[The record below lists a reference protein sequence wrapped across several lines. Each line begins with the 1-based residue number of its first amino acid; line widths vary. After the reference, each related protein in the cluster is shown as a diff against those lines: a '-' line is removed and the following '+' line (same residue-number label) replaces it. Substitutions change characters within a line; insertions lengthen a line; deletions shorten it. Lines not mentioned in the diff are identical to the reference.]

1 MYKKL
6 TLRLLALIAVMLAV
20 YTAFVVIVDPWFHYH
35 GPLKAI
41 RSQYRVELEDCYEVD
56 AGLIRSWEYDSILIG
71 SSLANNVMLAD
82 MNEKFG
88 GQFIK
93 LADMHVFASDVA
105 MLRYAMQRQ
114 EVKRVVF
121 ELDPFTLDADLLS
134 WKDAL
139 PHYLYDDVLFNDY
152 GYVFSIDVA
161 SKALKTLTRKPE
173 QRDPFQWLFNDG
185 GSREKALAAYGG
197 GPRGP
202 IDTPQSSYDMIR
214 SKVTANLQLVRK
226 LMEDYPDV
234 QYYFYTPPYG
244 VLWWRAE
251 AAGGILESDLACI
264 RQAAEELLAYPN
276 TEFACFLDMEEIL
289 DLDLYCDTE
298 HAIPAVYTTM
308 VQHMDDPAWCIT
320 DAAQLEPHFDALRSM
335 VYDFDFT
342 HWE

>member
-20 YTAFVVIVDPWFHYH
+20 YTAFIVTVDPWFHYH
-35 GPLKAI
+35 GPLDAI

-56 AGLIRSWEYDSILIG
+56 AGLIRSWEYDSVLIG

-82 MNEKFG
+82 MNEQFG
-88 GQFIK
+88 GQFVK

-105 MLRYAMQRQ
+105 ILRYAMQRR

-121 ELDPFTLDADLLS
+121 ELDPFTLDADIPL
-134 WKDAL
+134 WKDVL
-139 PHYLYDDVLFNDY
+139 PHYLYDNVPFNDY
-152 GYVFSIDVA
+152 RYVFSIDVT

-202 IDTPQSSYDMIR
+202 IDAAQQSYDGIR
-214 SKVTANLQLVRK
+214 SKVTANLQLVRQ
-226 LMEDYPDV
+226 LMEEYPDV
-234 QYYFYTPPYG
+234 RYYFYCPPYG
-244 VLWWRAE
+244 VLWWRGE
-251 AAGGILESDLACI
+251 AAGGIFEADLACI
-264 RQAAEELLAYPN
+264 RQAAEELLEYPN
-276 TEFACFLDMEEIL
+276 AEFAYFSDMEEIANL
-289 DLDLYCDTE
+289 DLFCDTS
-298 HAIPAVYTTM
+298 HAIPAVYVTM
-308 VQHMDDPAWCIT
+308 VHHMDDPACLIT
-320 DAAQLEPHFDALRSM
+320 DPAQLGPHFEKLRRL

-342 HWE
+342 SWE